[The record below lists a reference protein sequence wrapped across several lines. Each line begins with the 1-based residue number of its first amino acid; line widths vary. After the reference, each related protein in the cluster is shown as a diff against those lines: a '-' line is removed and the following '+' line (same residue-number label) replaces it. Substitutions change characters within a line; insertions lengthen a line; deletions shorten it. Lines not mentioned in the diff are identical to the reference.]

1 MNGIPQR
8 DSRPTRTVAVA
19 GVVVLAMGMSMM
31 ACTSSLHPSRTS
43 LAPSTTTSTNSTT
56 QSTSST
62 TTTTMK
68 PSASLGSD
76 LPLFPFSS
84 SQEVRT
90 WQQSYA
96 SGGHQPWHLD
106 AGQSALAFTAWLGFS
121 GIDKVI
127 GMRTDGTGAH
137 VSVGF
142 YVGGPNNENATSA
155 IVHLVHWGTGSD
167 APWEVVGTD
176 DTTFSL
182 SRPAY
187 GATVTSPVTVGGLIS
202 GVDEN
207 IKVQVHTSSSSA
219 AVGTFCCLPAGNV
232 NTPWSAPVS
241 FTASSGAVLT
251 IAAQTG
257 GHVAAVERFTVTGVH
272 VR

>member
-1 MNGIPQR
+1 MNRTLQR
-8 DSRPTRTVAVA
+8 DPRPARTMAVVGA
-19 GVVVLAMGMSMM
+19 VVLVMGMAMV
-31 ACTSSLHPSRTS
+31 ACASSEHPSPTS
-43 LAPSTTTSTNSTT
+43 LGRSTTTSTLSTT
-56 QSTSST
+56 RPTST
-62 TTTTMK
+62 TTTT
-68 PSASLGSD
+68 PSTSLGSY

-84 SQEVRT
+84 EQEVQT
-90 WQQSYA
+90 WQQSYV

-121 GIDKVI
+121 GIDEVI
-127 GMRTDGTGAH
+127 GMRTDNLGAH

-142 YVGGPNNENATSA
+142 YVGGPNNENVVSA
-155 IVHLVHWGTGSD
+155 IVHLVHWGMGSD

-182 SRPAY
+182 TRPAY
-187 GATVTSPVTVGGLIS
+187 GATVTSPVTVGGLIT

-207 IKVQVHTSSSSA
+207 IKVQVRTSASSSV
-219 AVGTFCCLPAGNV
+219 VGTFCCLPAGNA
-232 NTPWSAPVS
+232 NTPWTTPVS
-241 FTASSGAVLT
+241 FTASPGSVLT

-257 GHVAAVERFTVTGVH
+257 GAVAAVERFTVTGVR

>member
-1 MNGIPQR
+1 
-8 DSRPTRTVAVA
+8 
-19 GVVVLAMGMSMM
+19 MSMV
-31 ACTSSLHPSRTS
+31 ACTSSEHSSPTSSR
-43 LAPSTTTSTNSTT
+43 PSTTTSTSSTT
-56 QSTSST
+56 RPTSST
-62 TTTTMK
+62 TTTTT
-68 PSASLGSD
+68 SASLGSS
-76 LPLFPFSS
+76 LPLFPFSTA
-84 SQEVRT
+84 QGVQI

-106 AGQSALAFTAWLGFS
+106 AGQTALAFTAWLGFP

-127 GMRTDGTGAH
+127 GMRTDGIGAH

-142 YVGGPNNENATSA
+142 YVGGPSNENVTSA

-167 APWEVVGTD
+167 PPWEVVGTD

-182 SRPAY
+182 TRPAY

-207 IKVQVHTSSSSA
+207 IKVQVRTSSSSS

-232 NTPWSAPVS
+232 NTPWTAPVS
-241 FTASSGAVLT
+241 FTASSGAILT

-257 GHVAAVERFTVTGVH
+257 GGVAAVERFTVTGVR

>member
-1 MNGIPQR
+1 
-8 DSRPTRTVAVA
+8 
-19 GVVVLAMGMSMM
+19 
-31 ACTSSLHPSRTS
+31 
-43 LAPSTTTSTNSTT
+43 
-56 QSTSST
+56 
-62 TTTTMK
+62 MK

-182 SRPAY
+182 TRPAY